1 MEHRFKHIL
10 LADDDQDHAFLF
22 DTIVRKLY
30 PDKALSIVNDG
41 NDLFEYLKQHLPDLI
56 FLDLNMPCKNGIECL
71 NELKSNPAY
80 RSIPV
85 IVYSSSAHLNDIQ
98 DSYVHKADF
107 YMVKPF
113 SVKHLELALEN
124 IFSMDW
130 NAGSPINQHYYINN
144 RFVPFTATG

>member
-1 MEHRFKHIL
+1 MENRFKHIL
-10 LADDDQDHAFLF
+10 LADDDQDHTFLF
-22 DTIVRKLY
+22 ETIVKKQY
-30 PDKALSIVNDG
+30 PDKALSIVSDG
-41 NDLFEYLKQHLPDLI
+41 NDLFEYLNRALPELI

-71 NELKSNPAY
+71 NELKSNPDY
-80 RSIPV
+80 RLIPV
-85 IVYSSSAHLNDIQ
+85 IIYSSSAYLNDIQ
-98 DSYVHKADF
+98 DSYIHKADF

>member
-1 MEHRFKHIL
+1 MENTFKHIL
-10 LADDDQDHAFLF
+10 LADDDQDHALLF
-22 DTIVRKLY
+22 DTIVKKLY
-30 PDKALSIVNDG
+30 PEKALSIVNDG
-41 NDLFEYLKQHLPDLI
+41 NDLFEFLKQHLPDLI

-71 NELKSNPAY
+71 NELKSKPAY